1 MLAGDLPRAFARYAE
16 AAEEYDRLGE
26 VVIELVLDRSLAYL
40 AAGLA
45 TEAVDVVEAALERPH
60 VQDRYRAELLL
71 MRANAALAA
80 GDHGKAADSGTAA
93 RRMFRRQ
100 ERDWFEVQAELTALS
115 ARYAGGRSA
124 RSLLP
129 AATALVERMR
139 PLGVPELPQALMLAG
154 RLATRATPD
163 DPPAYF
169 REAAAY
175 RRVARAPHGHWAGSR
190 RPWTGGCRAT
200 GGECSA
206 PAAAASRRSTTTRR
220 RWAAPS
226 CARW

>member
-1 MLAGDLPRAFARYAE
+1 MIVHNRGDLALLAGDLPRAFARFAE

-45 TEAVDVVEAALERPH
+45 TEAVDVVETALEGPH

-71 MRANAALAA
+71 VLANAALAA

-129 AATALVERMR
+129 AATALVDRMR
-139 PLGVPELPQALMLAG
+139 PLGVPEMPQALVAG
-154 RLATRATPD
+154 GQAGHPG
-163 DPPAYF
+163 DP
-169 REAAAY
+169 
-175 RRVARAPHGHWAGSR
+175 G
-190 RPWTGGCRAT
+190 
-200 GGECSA
+200 
-206 PAAAASRRSTTTRR
+206 
-220 RWAAPS
+220 
-226 CARW
+226 